1 MKKRIEKTFDH
12 LKSSFCITGYCKKNS
27 AQTSTQKK
35 PVLFFFNFGTGN
47 VKKKVKNFYMF
58 LQKNYTVRSETL
70 PGIRYYRDISVSE
83 FAVWF
88 GSDDVEFR

>member
-1 MKKRIEKTFDH
+1 
-12 LKSSFCITGYCKKNS
+12 
-27 AQTSTQKK
+27 
-35 PVLFFFNFGTGN
+35 
-47 VKKKVKNFYMF
+47 MF